1 MAATEQISFI
11 KSFKKFLALLGLDKK
26 DISTIYM
33 FAILA
38 GLVQLSLP
46 LGIQTIIS
54 FVIAGSFSTSIVVL
68 ITMVLLGTFLNGLFQ
83 VRQMQVIEK
92 VEQKIFVRYS
102 FAFAEKI
109 PKLNMEKMDNY
120 YLPEVV
126 NRFFETVSLQKGLD
140 KLLLDLPTAIIQ
152 IALGIILLAF
162 YHPIFIGFGII
173 LMLIVVTII
182 RFTSLEGLVCALKS
196 SDYKYSIAN
205 WIEEI
210 ARSNKSFKYASDSKL
225 HLQKTD
231 KILENYLGA
240 RTNYFKVL
248 LSQYWTFISF
258 KILITA
264 GMLIVGATLLVNQ
277 QINIGQF
284 IAVDIVILTII
295 NSIEKLI
302 GNLDKVYDAL
312 VSIEKLNKVVEAEGE
327 TTGSL
332 SLSSENKGVSIEFKD
347 VTFSYPDGKN
357 VLSQISFQLE
367 EGSIARLSGA
377 SGNGKSTIL
386 RLLTGSFQKFDG
398 TILLN
403 GIPIKNYQLSLMR
416 KQTGILLNS
425 QEVFQGTLLE
435 NLTMGNS
442 NITLD
447 EITHLASLVGLMPFI
462 ASLPQG
468 FDTLLDAQGRRL
480 PSKIKHTIVLVR
492 ALLGKHRLLLLES
505 PFDHLNSTEEA
516 AVLNYIKKEIKATA
530 LFISSKEPSLSVYK
544 TESINNQLSLTYY

>member
-1 MAATEQISFI
+1 MAASEKVSFI
-11 KSFKKFLALLGLDKK
+11 KSFKNFLALLGLDKK

-68 ITMVLLGTFLNGLFQ
+68 IALVLIGTFLNGLFQ

-102 FAFAEKI
+102 FAFADKI
-109 PKLNMEKMDNY
+109 PKLDMEKMDNY

-173 LMLIVVTII
+173 LLLIVITII
-182 RFTSLEGLVCALKS
+182 RFTSLEGLVCALKA
-196 SDYKYSIAN
+196 SDHKYSIAN

-210 ARSNKSFKYASDSKL
+210 ARSIKSFKYASNTKL
-225 HLQKTD
+225 HLHKTD
-231 KILENYLGA
+231 KILENYLDA
-240 RTNYFKVL
+240 RTGYFKVL
-248 LSQYWTFISF
+248 LSQYWTFIAF

-312 VSIEKLNKVVEAEGE
+312 VSIEKLNKVVEAATEA
-327 TTGSL
+327 TGSL
-332 SLSSENKGVSIEFKD
+332 PISVEKNGVSLEFKD
-347 VTFSYPDGKN
+347 VTYSYPDGKIA
-357 VLSQISFQLE
+357 LTQIDFQIQK
-367 EGSIARLSGA
+367 GSIAKLTGA
-377 SGNGKSTIL
+377 SGFGKSTIL
-386 RLLTGSFQKFDG
+386 RLLTGSFQQFSG
-398 TILLN
+398 SILID
-403 GIPIKNYQLSLMR
+403 GIPIKNYKLSLLR
-416 KQTGILLNS
+416 EQTGILLNS
-425 QEVFQGTLLE
+425 QEVFQGSLWE
-435 NLTMGNS
+435 NLTMNNA
-442 NITLD
+442 NISL
-447 EITHLASLVGLMPFI
+447 EEVTHLASMVGLMTFI
-462 ASLPQG
+462 TSLPQG

-480 PSKIKHTIVLVR
+480 PAKVKHTIVLVR
-492 ALLGKHRLLLLES
+492 ALLGNHRLLLLES
-505 PFDHLNSTEEA
+505 PFDYLDSKEEA
-516 AVLNYIKKEIKATA
+516 LILNYIKEEIKATT
-530 LFISSKEPSLSVYK
+530 LFISSKDISISANK
-544 TESINNQLSLTYY
+544 TVAINNQLSLTYY